1 MDQSLS
7 YVHSL
12 SGQPLIGDTIGAF
25 FDKAVARFAE
35 REALV
40 SLHQDIRW
48 TYCELQRQVN
58 NLAVSLMRLGLK
70 PGDRIGIWSQN
81 NAEWILTQFATAK
94 AGLILVNINPAY
106 RLSELEHAVNLVGC
120 RALVLSPAFKRSD
133 YLGMLRELAPE
144 LDHCEPGQLRAARLP
159 GLEIVIRLGAETSP
173 GMFSFPSLLVS
184 ANDEELQ
191 ALKALG
197 ESLQFD
203 DPINIQFTSGT
214 TGAPKGATLTH
225 HNILNNAFVSGQV
238 LHFTERDRL
247 CLTLPLYHCFAMV
260 LGNLLCV
267 VHGAALVYPHESFDA
282 ERVLAAIETE
292 RCTALH
298 GVPTMFIGLLEHPR
312 FANTDLSS
320 LRTGIMGGAPCP
332 VEIMK
337 RVINDMHMSEITIAF
352 GMTETSPA
360 SFQTAT
366 GDSIERR
373 VGTVGRVLPH
383 LEAKIVDGEGRI
395 VPRGTTGEVCIRGYA
410 VMRGYWGAPEKTSET
425 IDTARWL
432 HTGDL
437 GIIDE
442 HGYARIVGRL
452 KDLAIR
458 GGENVYPREVE
469 EFLFR
474 HPKIEQVAVFGV
486 PDEKYGEEICAW
498 IKLREGQQACVE
510 EIHAFCRGQ
519 IAHYKVPRHVRFVEQ
534 FPLTATG
541 KIQKFVMREQMLSE
555 LQSVSSSSQRE

>member
-1 MDQSLS
+1 MDSSPS
-7 YVHSL
+7 YVHGD
-12 SGQPLIGDTIGAF
+12 SGPALIGDTIGVF

-40 SLHQDIRW
+40 SVHQGIRW
-48 TYCELQRQVN
+48 TYRELQRRVN
-58 NLAVSLMRLGLK
+58 NLAAGLLRLGLR

-81 NAEWILTQFATAK
+81 NAEWTLTQFATARL
-94 AGLILVNINPAY
+94 GLILVNINPAY
-106 RLSELEHAVNLVGC
+106 RGAELEYALNLVGC
-120 RALVLSPAFKRSD
+120 RALVLSPSFKSSD
-133 YLGMLRELAPE
+133 YLAMLRELAPE
-144 LDHCEPGQLRAARLP
+144 LAHAAPGQLRAARLP
-159 GLEIVIRLGAETSP
+159 ALEIVIGLGAPAP
-173 GMFSFPSLLVS
+173 GLFEF
-184 ANDEELQ
+184 Q
-191 ALKALG
+191 ALLADASAAELEALRQLG
-197 ESLQFD
+197 DSLQFD

-225 HNILNNAFVSGQV
+225 HNILNNAFIGAQT
-238 LHFTERDRL
+238 LRFTENDRL

-260 LGNLLCV
+260 LGNLLCLS
-267 VHGAALVYPHESFDA
+267 HGAALVYPHESFDA
-282 ERVLAAIETE
+282 ARVLAAIEQE

-298 GVPTMFIGLLEHPR
+298 GVPTMFIGLLEHPA
-312 FANTDLSS
+312 FARTDLSS

-337 RVINDMHMSEITIAF
+337 RVIDDMHLRDITIAF

-360 SFQTAT
+360 SFQTAVDDT
-366 GDSIERR
+366 LERR
-373 VGTVGRVLPH
+373 VGSVGRVLPH
-383 LEAKIVDGEGRI
+383 LEAKVVDGDGRV
-395 VPRGTTGEVCIRGYA
+395 VPRGVTGEVCIRGYA
-410 VMRGYWGAPEKTSET
+410 VMRGYWGAPEKTAEV
-425 IDTARWL
+425 IDSARWL

-437 GIIDE
+437 GVIDE
-442 HGYARIVGRL
+442 HGYCRIVGRL

-498 IKLREGQQACVE
+498 IKLREGCQASVE
-510 EIHAFCRGQ
+510 EIHAFCCGQ
-519 IAHYKVPRHVRFVEQ
+519 IAHYKIPRHVRFVEQ

-541 KIQKFVMREQMLSE
+541 KIQKFVMREHMLLE
-555 LQSVSSSSQRE
+555 LGPDLR

>member
-7 YVHSL
+7 YVHGL
-12 SGQPLIGDTIGAF
+12 SDQPLIGDTIGVH
-25 FDKAVARFAE
+25 FDKVVARFGE

-40 SLHQDIRW
+40 SLHQGVRW
-48 TYCELQRQVN
+48 TYRELQRHAN
-58 NLAVSLMRLGLK
+58 NLAASLIRLGLR

-81 NAEWILTQFATAK
+81 NAEWTLTQLATAK
-94 AGLILVNINPAY
+94 AGLVLVNINPAY
-106 RLSELEHAVNLVGC
+106 RSSELEYAINLVDC
-120 RALVLSPAFKRSD
+120 RALVLSPGFKSSD
-133 YLGMLRELAPE
+133 YLGMLRELVPE
-144 LDHCEPGQLRAARLP
+144 LARCAPGQLRAARLP
-159 GLEIVIRLGAETSP
+159 ALEVLIRLGDEPEP
-173 GMFSFPSLLVS
+173 GMFNFNALLGAAS
-184 ANDEELQ
+184 CDELEELRR
-191 ALKALG
+191 LG
-197 ESLQFD
+197 ERLQFD

-225 HNILNNAFVSGQV
+225 HNILNNAFIGGET
-238 LHFTERDRL
+238 LRFTEQDRL

-260 LGNLLCV
+260 LGNLLCFT
-267 VHGAALVYPHESFDA
+267 HGAAVVYPHESFDA
-282 ERVLAAIETE
+282 PRVLAAIEAE

-298 GVPTMFIGLLEHPR
+298 GVPTMFIGVLEHAD
-312 FANTDLSS
+312 FAGTDLSS

-360 SFQTAT
+360 SFQTRT
-366 GDSIERR
+366 DDSLERR

-383 LEAKIVDGEGRI
+383 LEAKVVDGEGRI

-410 VMRGYWGAPEKTSET
+410 VMRSYWGAPEKTTDT
-425 IDTARWL
+425 IDAARWL

-437 GIIDE
+437 GVIDDE
-442 HGYARIVGRL
+442 GYCRIVGRL

-469 EFLFR
+469 EFLFS
-474 HPKIEQVAVFGV
+474 HPGIEQVAVFGV
-486 PDEKYGEEICAW
+486 PDDRYGEEICAW
-498 IKLREGQQACVE
+498 IKLREGSEADAEQIRE
-510 EIHAFCRGQ
+510 FCRDR
-519 IAHYKVPRHVRFVEQ
+519 IAHYKIPRYVRFVEQ

-541 KIQKFVMREQMLSE
+541 KIQKFVMRERMIVE
-555 LQSVSSSSQRE
+555 LQGASS